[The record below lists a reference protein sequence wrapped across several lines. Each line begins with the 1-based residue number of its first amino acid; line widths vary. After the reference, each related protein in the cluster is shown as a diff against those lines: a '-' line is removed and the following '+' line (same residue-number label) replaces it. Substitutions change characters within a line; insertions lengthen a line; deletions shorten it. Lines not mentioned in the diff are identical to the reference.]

1 MNKLLILT
9 ADDWE
14 GLFIDG
20 KLVTEGH
27 SIPLYEFCEVLGI
40 KVDFKEVDDE
50 YMCEM
55 GSFPQNLD
63 EIPEDKIK

>member
-1 MNKLLILT
+1 MKNLLLLQS
-9 ADDWE
+9 DDWD

-27 SIPLYEFCEVLGI
+27 SISLYKFCKILGI

-50 YMCEM
+50 YMYEM
-55 GSFPQNLD
+55 GSFPENLD

>member
-9 ADDWE
+9 TDDWE

-20 KLVTEGH
+20 KLATEGH
-27 SIPLYEFCEVLGI
+27 SISLYEFCKILGI

-50 YMCEM
+50 YMYEM